1 MKVLDG
7 YFGRQEKVTH
17 RGEKNHIP
25 DDLPRQIEEYIPFSS
40 K

>member
-25 DDLPRQIEEYIPFSS
+25 DDLPRQIE
-40 K
+40 